1 MQQSSSFELSWSNL
15 IDLWNESSYEK
26 GADLSFKEIVILE
39 SFAEEGVEPCQGFDW
54 LPVAKLAEPVKP
66 KKRTISYSFGKYTAH
81 VAQAPKA
88 SLETLNLLMENNLD
102 EKHSLLLR

>member
-39 SFAEEGVEPCQGFDW
+39 SFWEAGVVACEGVDLGA
-54 LPVAKLAEPVKP
+54 VAK
-66 KKRTISYSFGKYTAH
+66 I
-81 VAQAPKA
+81 
-88 SLETLNLLMENNLD
+88 
-102 EKHSLLLR
+102 

>member
-39 SFAEEGVEPCQGFDW
+39 SFAEEEIG
-54 LPVAKLAEPVKP
+54 
-66 KKRTISYSFGKYTAH
+66 RTRKT
-81 VAQAPKA
+81 QKA
-88 SLETLNLLMENNLD
+88 YDQL
-102 EKHSLLLR
+102 

>member
-39 SFAEEGVEPCQGFDW
+39 SFAEEGVE
-54 LPVAKLAEPVKP
+54 
-66 KKRTISYSFGKYTAH
+66 
-81 VAQAPKA
+81 
-88 SLETLNLLMENNLD
+88 
-102 EKHSLLLR
+102 

>member
-39 SFAEEGVEPCQGFDW
+39 SFAEEGGRA
-54 LPVAKLAEPVKP
+54 LSGLRLASCGQIG
-66 KKRTISYSFGKYTAH
+66 RTRKT
-81 VAQAPKA
+81 QKA
-88 SLETLNLLMENNLD
+88 YDQL
-102 EKHSLLLR
+102 

>member
-54 LPVAKLAEPVKP
+54 LPVANIG
-66 KKRTISYSFGKYTAH
+66 RTRKT
-81 VAQAPKA
+81 QKA
-88 SLETLNLLMENNLD
+88 YDQL
-102 EKHSLLLR
+102 

>member
-39 SFAEEGVEPCQGFDW
+39 SFAEEGVDDYCGPI
-54 LPVAKLAEPVKP
+54 A
-66 KKRTISYSFGKYTAH
+66 TAFH
-81 VAQAPKA
+81 A
-88 SLETLNLLMENNLD
+88 
-102 EKHSLLLR
+102 

>member
-54 LPVAKLAEPVKP
+54 LPVAKLAENRKTQ
-66 KKRTISYSFGKYTAH
+66 KRTISYSRGNILPMLRKH
-81 VAQAPKA
+81 PR
-88 SLETLNLLMENNLD
+88 LLWKL
-102 EKHSLLLR
+102 